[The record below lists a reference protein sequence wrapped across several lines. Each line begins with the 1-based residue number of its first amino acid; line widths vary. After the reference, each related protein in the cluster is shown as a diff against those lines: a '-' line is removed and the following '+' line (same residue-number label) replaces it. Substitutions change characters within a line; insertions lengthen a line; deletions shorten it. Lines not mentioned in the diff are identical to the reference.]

1 MRLLD
6 SIPLTTILIF
16 CATIGLAPFT
26 PPHVW
31 EKLQMLVAGT
41 LSEPIDILDLVM
53 HGAPWLVLIVKL
65 ARLVQRRV
73 TA

>member
-65 ARLVQRRV
+65 ARLLQRRV